1 MASLLEI
8 AHARWLRDL
17 ADETHPYWRQR
28 ADIVHHYLY
37 AAEQVLAGE
46 DRLTADRLRLELD
59 QRIEAHAKAEMDKI
73 VSGCHG

>member
-8 AHARWLRDL
+8 AHARWMRDL
-17 ADETHPYWRQR
+17 ADEVHPEWTRR
-28 ADIVHHYLY
+28 AERVHDYLY

-59 QRIEAHAKAEMDKI
+59 RRIEGHCKAELDKI
-73 VSGCHG
+73 VRGCHG